1 MIFSPALQSEMKEH
15 NVSELIQL
23 NQQLLE
29 NQYQVLQLELASIKE
44 KITGL
49 NATLYAQQQKAK
61 SQKTQLT
68 MLLQ

>member
-1 MIFSPALQSEMKEH
+1 MKEH